1 MAQVQIEAITLPR
14 LAVAGSTDPL
24 TTVLAYLMTPDDP
37 G

>member
-1 MAQVQIEAITLPR
+1 MAKVEIEGITLPR

-24 TTVLAYLMTPDDP
+24 TTVLAYLMTEDP